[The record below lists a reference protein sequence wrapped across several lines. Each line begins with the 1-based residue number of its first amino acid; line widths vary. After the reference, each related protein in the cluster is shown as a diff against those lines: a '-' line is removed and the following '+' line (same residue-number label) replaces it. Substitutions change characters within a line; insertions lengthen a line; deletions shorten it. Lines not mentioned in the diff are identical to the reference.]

1 MSGFVTNEA
10 GDEET
15 SRHCKQAEIN
25 LDTRYHQIQLTRG
38 WMMMLTLTVK
48 LLMGFV
54 LVSPAQR
61 EISLQPTILPARL
74 ICQNYFI
81 HTRWWEVDNIIII
94 LQWFVIHLFELR
106 ESH

>member
-1 MSGFVTNEA
+1 MDDDADPDSEA
-10 GDEET
+10 VDGVCVGE
-15 SRHCKQAEIN
+15 
-25 LDTRYHQIQLTRG
+25 
-38 WMMMLTLTVK
+38 
-48 LLMGFV
+48 
-54 LVSPAQR
+54 SPAQR